1 MPADDDVLIIVAD
14 LAVKFPMDRVP
25 FEKVSQRMG
34 VSEIVNRADLRDLIL
49 RHGAQH
55 VAPDAAE
62 AVDAEICH
70 MKS

>member
-1 MPADDDVLIIVAD
+1 
-14 LAVKFPMDRVP
+14 MDRVP
-25 FEKVSQRMG
+25 FEKVSQG
-34 VSEIVNRADLRDLIL
+34 VGIGEVVNCANLLDLIL

-55 VAPDAAE
+55 IAPDAAE